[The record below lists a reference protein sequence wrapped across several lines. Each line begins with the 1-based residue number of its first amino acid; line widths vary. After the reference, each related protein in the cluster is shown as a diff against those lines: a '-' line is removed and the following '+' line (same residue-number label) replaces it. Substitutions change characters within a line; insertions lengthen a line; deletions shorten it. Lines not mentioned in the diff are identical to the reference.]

1 MPRRRMMD
9 MRNPYGSEG
18 GYVTSGRR
26 SRRGRRD
33 RGMMDY
39 AYDRRGSRGGDYEYG
54 SRRGDMAY
62 SEQDYARGGRDYEP
76 NRQSGMGSGDYR
88 GDMRDMHY
96 GEREGNFR
104 PVEAMGYFTGYY
116 GGGSQDFGRGGRGR
130 DYGDYNYDMRG
141 GRDYGYDYAD
151 YGDYGDYGESLTRE
165 ELEHWKKKLMK
176 EVDEKDKNFFEPQNI
191 EQKAKQIGA
200 EMQDYKPEEL
210 AVATAMAYTDYCKT
224 LKKYIGNNMEVYVEL
239 GKDWLE
245 DKDSAVKGSE
255 KLAIYHDE
263 IIMADQD

>member
-1 MPRRRMMD
+1 MMD
-9 MRNPYGSEG
+9 MLMMRDGRNPYGSEG
-18 GYVTSGRR
+18 GYVSSRRMRRMGRR
-26 SRRGRRD
+26 GD
-33 RGMMDY
+33 RGMDY
-39 AYDRRGSRGGDYEYG
+39 GYDRGDYRGGDMEYG
-54 SRRGDMAY
+54 SRGSDRAY
-62 SEQDYARGGRDYEP
+62 SEQDNARGRRDYESG
-76 NRQSGMGSGDYR
+76 RQSD
-88 GDMRDMHY
+88 
-96 GEREGNFR
+96 
-104 PVEAMGYFTGYY
+104 MGYGY
-116 GGGSQDFGRGGRGR
+116 DDMRGGRGR
-130 DYGDYNYDMRG
+130 NDGHYPMMQGQGSTYYPIEAMGRFNGYWGMPEEDYGRYDMRG
-141 GRDYGYDYAD
+141 RGGRRDYGYYGED

-165 ELEHWKKKLMK
+165 ELQHWKKKLMK